1 MTAITIRF
9 FAQFREMLGERIQL
23 VVPEATTITEAVQI
37 VCRERKEATDALFGE
52 DGAFR
57 EYVILMQNGTRVNRT
72 EAASTVVADGD
83 ELAVFP
89 PVAGG

>member
-9 FAQFREMLGERIQL
+9 FAQFRELLGERIHL
-23 VVPEATTITEAVQI
+23 VVPDETTITEAVQI
-37 VCRERKEATDALFGE
+37 VCRERNEAADALFGE

-57 EYVILMQNGTRVNRT
+57 EYVILMQNGVRVDRAN
-72 EAASTVVADGD
+72 AAATVVAEGD

>member
-9 FAQFREMLGERIQL
+9 FAQFRELLGERIQL

-37 VCRERKEATDALFGE
+37 VCRERKEAAEALFGE

-57 EYVILMQNGTRVNRT
+57 EYVILMQGPGTGR
-72 EAASTVVADGD
+72 
-83 ELAVFP
+83 
-89 PVAGG
+89 AGSRRDRPSPTGP